1 MQVQEAR
8 LAPPQLIEMIRH
20 YVRDY
25 RLDLKRVLCVDDYRY
40 PAGVYSRDAR
50 TLVLNFA
57 TMPNERYR
65 FGLFML
71 DTIPS
76 LWAVQ
81 ICVTLYYLRKVIQH
95 KEGVTDHS
103 KAWLEEDCMG
113 WVYVEMLR
121 LVGIDKDLFMP
132 DTLADQ
138 ENSIA
143 PMGIIGLRARMSLS
157 QRWQK
162 GGARADAAGM
172 EVKGAVEL
180 NRLRKFLKH
189 EAIQWLNKKIK
200 KNEIGAKKSFYTFL
214 SFYEWMV
221 YAYDQCNVQEYAERT
236 RKTKMIELGRETLAR
251 LEDVQTERVRMKQ
264 ASTDNLPAGG

>member
-1 MQVQEAR
+1 
-8 LAPPQLIEMIRH
+8 
-20 YVRDY
+20 
-25 RLDLKRVLCVDDYRY
+25 
-40 PAGVYSRDAR
+40 
-50 TLVLNFA
+50 
-57 TMPNERYR
+57 
-65 FGLFML
+65 ML
-71 DTIPS
+71 DMIPS